1 MRQIPLKNYLLV
13 IVILVATFFATL
25 SIVDKFKDEDSQ
37 EKTMTIEEIKENELD
52 NYLTERQEA
61 IIYISSNKKDEEINK
76 KVDKY
81 INKKNLVEKVV
92 YLDKDELSE
101 DFDNQMKTK
110 YKKEIN
116 TNTPNLVVFSNRK
129 ITKVVKIVNHRTVN
143 VILSKVGELK

>member
-81 INKKNLVEKVV
+81 INKKNLVEKVI

-129 ITKVVKIVNHRTVN
+129 ITKVVKILNHRTVN

>member
-81 INKKNLVEKVV
+81 INKKNLVEKVI

-101 DFDNQMKTK
+101 EFDNQIKTK

>member
-129 ITKVVKIVNHRTVN
+129 ITKVVKILNHRTVN

>member
-81 INKKNLVEKVV
+81 INKKNLVEKVI